1 MKHVKK
7 KKSSISHQNRL
18 QTRIIILIV
27 CIVLGTVVLNN
38 HRIKIKEQE
47 YAAQE
52 AELDA
57 QIAEAEAEKKSLE
70 EQEEYMKT
78 DAYKEQL
85 AKEEFGMVKKG
96 EYIIKEKKKTDKK

>member
-1 MKHVKK
+1 MKHSKK
-7 KKSSISHQNRL
+7 KKRPVSHQNRL

-27 CIVLGTVVLNN
+27 FVVLGAVALNN

-47 YAAQE
+47 YAAEE

-57 QIAEAEAEKKSLE
+57 QIAEAEAEKKDLE

-78 DAYKEQL
+78 DAYKEQV
-85 AKEEFGMVKKG
+85 AKEEFGMVKDG
-96 EYIIKEKKKTDKK
+96 EYVIKEKKKSQKK